1 MNHRLFN
8 VSMHRSPDA
17 PGSGGPDDLDRLLR
31 DWHDG
36 NTASARAGRDR
47 LIESIATDDAPVGRV
62 DADTSRPKPDTETNR
77 RRPVRRPIGG
87 GSLFS
92 GSGLAAAALFVI
104 VGVLAVLVLEPSPN
118 VAFAQVVQVP
128 EGGRLDAFAADGEV
142 IGPCPLQGTDVEA
155 DISGPMIR
163 VSLTQTFGN
172 PYDMPIEAVYT
183 FPISHRAAVDRMV
196 MTVIAPD
203 GDERVV
209 VGEIKE
215 RDLARQIYEQ
225 AKDAGYVTG
234 LLEQER
240 PNIFTQS
247 VANIEPGAT
256 VKVEIG
262 YVEVLVARDGTYAF
276 EFPTVVGPRYIP
288 GVSTPPS
295 SGLPEGIVP
304 RQGLVLRGPAR
315 ILPFATAKL
324 WNEYLQRS
332 DRGFDG
338 QTFEDWTRIR
348 LQESR
353 TAADE
358 SPTSGITAASEG
370 LSGAEYWTANRLF
383 QALTTATRIRRPDST
398 RIASLVIHAN
408 GMAEYLPSTN
418 DVEPPY
424 ASAGDVPEAFVLYHD
439 GDRPNQGLGEINGRW
454 FAWDMPGAVEA
465 GGGFAEPTD
474 QVPDADRIT
483 PMPVRPP
490 MRAGHDIEIDVQ
502 VDTGGV
508 PITSIEAPL
517 HEIVETRDGPG
528 RFAVSLAKRREIPN
542 RDFVLRWRLKD
553 DAITESVFTHVAEAG
568 APVSTEGGYLSMV
581 LAPPARIESQEVRR
595 RELVFVLDTSGS
607 MRGFPMEKSKAVV
620 AQAIEAMRDGDT
632 FNVITFAGST
642 SVLWP
647 EPRPATAENKVAAQ
661 RFIQGLHGRGGTEM
675 MEAIRTALVQ
685 TGPGGGL
692 KTPVELANLPADGQ
706 MVAIAANSS
715 SIDIED
721 GRTWLVVRE
730 DLKIPMEL
738 PISLPTVKGDDPS
751 FELNGRWITID
762 GVRRFE
768 VATAGFVES
777 EAPAPLRIAM
787 FLSDGYVGNDQA
799 IIQMI
804 RDNSKSTRVF
814 SLGIGNSVNRY
825 LLDEMS
831 REGRGAAEYVLLA
844 DGADEVVDRLAKR
857 IQSPLLTNI
866 EVSVDGVEAFEILP
880 RNPQGLLPDL
890 FDAAPI
896 ILHARYRVPEG
907 DPVEG
912 QVRITG
918 ETAAGRYERVIP
930 VTFPTSK
937 ASNEV
942 IATLWGRAKVTE
954 VLAPHLAAV
963 ENETVATAV
972 KNEVVALGEAYSIV
986 TPFTSF
992 VAVEKS
998 RVVIGGTP
1006 MLVDIPIELPEGTD
1020 WQGFFGEDCPP
1031 VVLEKAIRFGV
1042 VVEPEGGEEAADSE
1056 MDADL
1061 GLVVGS
1067 AAVDGLKTETLSS
1080 PSKRPP
1086 TGTRRSFGRGLEQA
1100 RSSKSFRSGAASR
1113 SSGRSRGRSTRGG
1126 AAAIPAPP
1134 AAQGSRGFGGGG
1146 GAGGAASGGVR
1157 EGSVTQDL
1165 FFASGEDLKE
1175 TSETSLE
1182 GESKAGESEEVVEL
1196 EEVIAPTIDM
1206 DRLWRVLDRRLL
1218 LLGFGAPPTA
1228 VPGLPKV
1235 GLDGAPWI
1243 KDGSVEVTLRIDGGL
1258 DDERRAQLKA
1268 SGLVTEGSDE
1278 SSSILVGRIAIDR
1291 LFDLAELP
1299 FVRRAVPTSGK

>member
-685 TGPGGGL
+685 TGPGSGL
-692 KTPVELANLPADGQ
+692 KTPTELANLPADGQ
-706 MVAIAANSS
+706 MVAIAASPS
-715 SIDIED
+715 SIEIKD

-738 PISLPTVKGDDPS
+738 PISLPTVKGDDPL

-831 REGRGAAEYVLLA
+831 REGRGAVEYVLLA

-866 EVSVDGVEAFEILP
+866 EVTVDGVEVFEVLP

-896 ILHARYRVPEG
+896 ILHARYRIPEG

-918 ETAAGRYERVIP
+918 ETAAGRYERIIP
-930 VTFPTSK
+930 VTFPTSE

-998 RVVIGGTP
+998 RVVIGGAP

-1031 VVLEKAIRFGV
+1031 VVLENAIRCGV
-1042 VVEPEGGEEAADSE
+1042 VFQPEGSEEAADSE

-1061 GLVVGS
+1061 ELVVGS
-1067 AAVDGLKTETLSS
+1067 AVVDGLKTETLSLS
-1080 PSKRPP
+1080 LKRQP
-1086 TGTRRSFGRGLEQA
+1086 TGADRRFGRATMQ
-1100 RSSKSFRSGAASR
+1100 SKGSVRLGDASR
-1113 SSGRSRGRSTRGG
+1113 STGRSRERSTRGG
-1126 AAAIPAPP
+1126 PASIPAPP
-1134 AAQGSRGFGGGG
+1134 AAQGGRGFGDGG
-1146 GAGGAASGGVR
+1146 GAGGGASGSSKGKVQ
-1157 EGSVTQDL
+1157 TNDL
-1165 FFASGEDLKE
+1165 WFAADESLKE
-1175 TSETSLE
+1175 ISDASLE
-1182 GESKAGESEEVVEL
+1182 DQLETGEPEEVVESEEVTG
-1196 EEVIAPTIDM
+1196 PTIDM

-1218 LLGFGAPPTA
+1218 LLGFGAPPTV